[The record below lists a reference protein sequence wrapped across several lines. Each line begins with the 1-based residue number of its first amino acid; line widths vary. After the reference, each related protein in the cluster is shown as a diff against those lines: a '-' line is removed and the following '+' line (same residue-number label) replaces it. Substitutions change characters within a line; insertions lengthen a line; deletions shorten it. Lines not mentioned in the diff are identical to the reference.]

1 MSFLMFCN
9 SGSGCS
15 FFLVSFSV
23 CLYSFWNAGW
33 RVYLF
38 CGPDFQKLWFLTLLL
53 WLQGF
58 SVTHFT
64 SHCPPWFQGDS
75 TFSDCMDQ
83 KYYCVLLGT
92 SWSSLS
98 FSLLS
103 WFAQP
108 FSNSSFFFP
117 PNEGLVL
124 KGIGLASSLDY
135 MEHLVSPSL
144 ARWNLHLICHNPV
157 SLTQENGSFGAL
169 LLCICQ
175 IPTNGNDPHRHRH
188 HILPYL
194 WDLA

>member
-1 MSFLMFCN
+1 MSFLTFCN

-15 FFLVSFSV
+15 FLSHFLFVFTHFEMLGGGCTCFVDLTFKNCDSSHS
-23 CLYSFWNAGW
+23 C
-33 RVYLF
+33 
-38 CGPDFQKLWFLTLLL
+38 CGCRA
-53 WLQGF
+53 F
-58 SVTHFT
+58 SVTHFA

-75 TFSDCMDQ
+75 TFSDCMNQ

-108 FSNSSFFFP
+108 FSNSSWFFFF

-144 ARWNLHLICHNPV
+144 ARWNLHLIYHNPV
-157 SLTQENGSFGAL
+157 IDPGKWVFWGSSTL
-169 LLCICQ
+169 
-175 IPTNGNDPHRHRH
+175 
-188 HILPYL
+188 YL
-194 WDLA
+194 SDTH